1 MDDLPPSLTVMSPDE
16 LQNKVNQEQ
25 QDNTG
30 ASAILNAVEL
40 DSELAGDGEFL
51 KEPGKNSINFLY
63 TFLRTSKLK
72 FLKLDPVRQV
82 GLGISTPLFRVKYVK
97 KCTIFI

>member
-51 KEPGKNSINFLY
+51 KEPGKNY
-63 TFLRTSKLK
+63 SKTC
-72 FLKLDPVRQV
+72 LKL
-82 GLGISTPLFRVKYVK
+82 PLK
-97 KCTIFI
+97 KTKNWFSKPIIT

>member
-1 MDDLPPSLTVMSPDE
+1 MSWSKFVFSVSGQLLNGDIEVITMDDLPPSLTVMSPDE

-63 TFLRTSKLK
+63 TFLRTSK
-72 FLKLDPVRQV
+72 
-82 GLGISTPLFRVKYVK
+82 
-97 KCTIFI
+97 